1 MIIYVHI
8 YIYDSNYIYIYITIH
23 YFISYIYID
32 HVYIYIDYMYICEH
46 WFRHTS
52 GGDPIGLAL
61 LDQRPDAEPAPAPQL
76 GHG

>member
-8 YIYDSNYIYIYITIH
+8 YIYDSNYIYITIH
-23 YFISYIYID
+23 YFISYIYRSCI
-32 HVYIYIDYMYICEH
+32 YIYIDYMYICEH

>member
-8 YIYDSNYIYIYITIH
+8 YIYDSNYIYIYI
-23 YFISYIYID
+23 D
-32 HVYIYIDYMYICEH
+32 HIYIYIDYMYICEH

>member
-1 MIIYVHI
+1 MFIYTYMIVIIYIHYHTLFYII
-8 YIYDSNYIYIYITIH
+8 YIYRSC
-23 YFISYIYID
+23 
-32 HVYIYIDYMYICEH
+32 IYIDYMYICEH